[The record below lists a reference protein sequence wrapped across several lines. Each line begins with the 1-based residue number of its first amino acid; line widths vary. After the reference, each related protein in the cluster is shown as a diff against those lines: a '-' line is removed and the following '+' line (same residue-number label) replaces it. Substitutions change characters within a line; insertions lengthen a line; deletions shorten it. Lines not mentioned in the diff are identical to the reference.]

1 MLTSTAERI
10 LSEMDCIGTGATSQ
24 TPSSHQRADFAHSWE
39 HAPSPT
45 QHIAKDLLNPEELC
59 NSAVTHSA
67 ATGKLATRLK
77 TPGGYGRAG
86 GCGASATEGLHVDV
100 CDVGR
105 GTDRKSVV

>member
-1 MLTSTAERI
+1 
-10 LSEMDCIGTGATSQ
+10 MDCIGTGATSQ

-77 TPGGYGRAG
+77 TPGGSVALVVAVRVQLRVHRRMYVTWDAGRR
-86 GCGASATEGLHVDV
+86 
-100 CDVGR
+100 R
-105 GTDRKSVV
+105 G